1 MFVVVVFL
9 TIIHIYL
16 RYKLDMKTEQIGKRL
31 REVRINARLTQRE
44 MAKLVNLATGSIGA
58 MENGL
63 YTPNFDVLRAI
74 HKKLG
79 VSYDYIIDGVETK
92 ENHSQLKMENDTL
105 KAELDR
111 LKKVIDKLVK

>member
-1 MFVVVVFL
+1 M
-9 TIIHIYL
+9 HIYL

-31 REVRINARLTQRE
+31 REVRIDARLTQRE
-44 MAKLVNLATGSIGA
+44 MAKLVNLSTGSIGA

-79 VSYDYIIDGVETK
+79 VSYDYIIDGLESN
-92 ENHSQLKMENDTL
+92 ENPSKLIEEN
-105 KAELDR
+105 AR
-111 LKKVIDKLVK
+111 LKEELERMRKIVDKLVK

>member
-1 MFVVVVFL
+1 
-9 TIIHIYL
+9 
-16 RYKLDMKTEQIGKRL
+16 MKTEQIGKRL

-63 YTPNFDVLRAI
+63 YTPNFDVLREI

-79 VSYDYIIDGVETK
+79 VSYDFIIDGVEINTSHAELLI
-92 ENHSQLKMENDTL
+92 ENNTL
-105 KAELDR
+105 KQELER
-111 LKKVIDKLVK
+111 LKKVIDKLVN